1 MQKRERESCLKEGA
15 GWVER
20 VGGGFPEVNFE
31 KKCVDKNE
39 REREIQIKRE
49 TDA

>member
-1 MQKRERESCLKEGA
+1 MQKRESCMKEGA

-31 KKCVDKNE
+31 KNVLMRT